1 MPDGAIF
8 ALTLLLKRFKKILK
22 YGLGAVLVV
31 TVAAVASVF
40 LFKDRII
47 QQFIREANK
56 SLGTPVTIGLI
67 DVSVWDDFPR
77 LSIVF
82 TDVYVE
88 DSHPG
93 KYPLLT
99 AKTISF
105 SLNAWEAYQGV
116 YIVRGLQ
123 LKDSETN
130 LRINKEGKTN
140 YNIVKSGGEGGG
152 SVSFDLQDVK
162 LLGTEVSY
170 IDLSIG
176 QHHTFTSTDLSA
188 GIKADHDVYH
198 IAANGDVTIGQIG
211 VGSSKFLEEK
221 TFQVEAL
228 LDYDDL
234 GKNLVIQPSALT
246 ISENRYD
253 VSGTYAFK
261 DKNMLDIKASG
272 DKTDLQ
278 SLLALMP
285 ASVTKRFARYQ
296 SDGDV
301 YFDAHLQGEIGRRR
315 SPALSIDFGLRDAT
329 VFHPDYN
336 SRLER
341 VQLEGAFVTPSLSRF
356 NASSLSLKN
365 ISADLNGTHFTGN
378 FVIQDFDDPTVR
390 LDFHGELNAADLL
403 NFYPSESVSDVS
415 GRVRAEVSL
424 SGRVALLKNKTTAQ
438 QVKTEGSIEL
448 DSLSFTYGK
457 QKLRFRDLNGTLQF
471 NNNDLAMSNLS
482 GAFERSDF
490 RLNGFFKNIV
500 TYAIFENQPIGIE
513 ADLTSRFL
521 DVDYLFAVG
530 FSNSRSG
537 PYTFSIS
544 PSLHLNFNCSI
555 DSLVFKK
562 FHASRVKG
570 DLLVKGQVAV
580 SRSIRMKTM
589 DGDLELSGIVDA
601 KNAKA
606 IDLITSA
613 NLKGIRLDSLFYVF
627 ENFRQDFI
635 GHQHLKGSADATIL
649 MEATLNEGLHI
660 FPETLI
666 ADASAVIRNG
676 ELNNFAPLRGLNKYL
691 DDEGLNNLRFADL
704 KNDIHIENK
713 TVYIPQMEVR
723 SNVTSLVVSG
733 THTFDQQID
742 YRIIAPLRSKK
753 KIDPDEAF
761 GAIEEDLQGRS
772 KIYLKVTG
780 TTDNYKIQYDQVA
793 VRKKIASD
801 IKKEVQELKEAF
813 RLKGKKKKKDLELEK
828 DDYFD
833 WKENQ

>member
-1 MPDGAIF
+1 M
-8 ALTLLLKRFKKILK
+8 KKILK

-31 TVAAVASVF
+31 TTAAIASVF

-56 SLGTPVTIGLI
+56 SLGTPVTIGHI
-67 DVSVWDDFPR
+67 DVTIWDDFPR

-123 LKDSETN
+123 LKESETN
-130 LRINKEGKTN
+130 LRINSEGKTN
-140 YNIVKSGGEGGG
+140 YNIVKSTGGGG

-162 LLGTEVSY
+162 LTGTEVSY
-170 IDLSIG
+170 IDASIG
-176 QHHTFTSTDLSA
+176 QHHTFSSKALSA
-188 GIKADHDVYH
+188 GIKADRDVYH
-198 IAANGDVTIGQIG
+198 ISAKGDVTIGQIG

-221 TFQVEAL
+221 TFGVEAL
-228 LDYDDL
+228 LDYDDIA
-234 GKNLVIQPSALT
+234 KNLVIQPSALT
-246 ISENRYD
+246 IQGNRYD
-253 VSGTYAFK
+253 VMGTYAFK
-261 DKNMLDIKASG
+261 DKNLLDITASG
-272 DKTDLQ
+272 DKTDVQ
-278 SLLALMP
+278 SLLTLMP
-285 ASVTKRFARYQ
+285 ASVTRRFARYQ
-296 SDGDV
+296 SHGEV
-301 YFDAHLQGEIGRRR
+301 YFDAHLKGEIGRRR

-329 VFHPDYN
+329 VFHPEYN
-336 SRLER
+336 SRLEH
-341 VQLEGAFVTPSLSRF
+341 VQLQGAFTTPSLSRF
-356 NASSLSLKN
+356 NGASLSFRH
-365 ISADLNGTHFTGN
+365 ISANLNGTPFTGN
-378 FVIQDFDDPTVR
+378 FVIQNFDDPNVS

-403 NFYPSESVSDVS
+403 NFYPEESVDDVS
-415 GRVRAEVSL
+415 GKVKADVSL

-438 QVKTEGSIEL
+438 QVKTEGTIEL
-448 DSLSFTYGK
+448 DSLSFTYGR
-457 QKLRFRDLNGTLQF
+457 QNLRFRDLNGTLQF

-513 ADLTSRFL
+513 ADLTSHYL
-521 DVDYLFAVG
+521 DADRLFEVG
-530 FSNSRSG
+530 FSKTASG
-537 PYTFSIS
+537 PYAFSIS
-544 PSLHLNFNCSI
+544 PTLHLNFNCTV
-555 DSLVFKK
+555 DSLTYKK
-562 FHASRVKG
+562 FRAGRMKG

-580 SRSIRMKTM
+580 SRSIRMKAM
-589 DGDLELSGIVDA
+589 GGELEVSGIVDA
-601 KNAKA
+601 KNQKA

-613 NLKGIRLDSLFYVF
+613 TLQGIQLDSLFYVF

-635 GHQHLKGSADATIL
+635 GHQHLRGSADATIL
-649 MEATLNEGLHI
+649 MEATLNQTLRM

-691 DDEGLNNLRFADL
+691 DDEGLNKLRFADL

-723 SNVTSLVVSG
+723 SNVTTLVVSG

-742 YRIIAPLRSKK
+742 YRIIAPLRNKK

-761 GAIEEDLQGRS
+761 GAIEDDLQGRS
-772 KIYLKVTG
+772 KVYLKITG

>member
-1 MPDGAIF
+1 
-8 ALTLLLKRFKKILK
+8 LKVLKKILL
-22 YGLGAVLVV
+22 YTVSAVLVI
-31 TVAAVASVF
+31 TVAAVASAF

-47 QQFIREANK
+47 QQFVREANK
-56 SLGTPVTIGLI
+56 SLNTPVTIGKI
-67 DVSVWDDFPR
+67 VVTVWDDFPR

-116 YIVRGLQ
+116 YIVRGLHV
-123 LKDSETN
+123 KNSETN
-130 LRINKEGKTN
+130 LRINREGKTN
-140 YNIVKSGGEGGG
+140 YNIVKSGGDGGG
-152 SVSFDLQDVK
+152 SVTFDLQNVK
-162 LLGTEVSY
+162 LLESEVSY

-176 QHHTFTSTDLSA
+176 QHHTFTSSDLSA
-188 GIKADHDVYH
+188 GIRAEKDVYH
-198 IAANGDVTIGQIG
+198 IAAQGDVTIGQIG
-211 VGSSKFLEEK
+211 VGSSRFLEQK
-221 TFQVEAL
+221 TFQVEAK

-234 GKNLVIQPSALT
+234 AKNLVILPSTLT
-246 ISENRYD
+246 LNTNRFD
-253 VSGTYAFK
+253 VNGTYAFK
-261 DKNMLDIKASG
+261 EKNFIDVSAAG
-272 DKTDLQ
+272 EKTDVQ
-278 SLLALMP
+278 SLLSLMP
-285 ASVTKRFARYQ
+285 PSVSKRFARYQ
-296 SDGDV
+296 SDGGV
-301 YFDAHLQGEIGRRR
+301 YFRARLQGEIGRRR
-315 SPALSIDFGLRDAT
+315 SPALAIDFGLREAT
-329 VFHPDYN
+329 VFHPDYHT
-336 SRLER
+336 RLER
-341 VQLEGAFVTPSLSRF
+341 VQLEGAFTSPSLSRF
-356 NASSLSLKN
+356 NGASLSLKN
-365 ISADLNGTHFTGN
+365 ISADLNGTPFTGN
-378 FVIQDFDDPTVR
+378 FEIQNFDDPTVS
-390 LDFHGELNAADLL
+390 LDFHGEPNAIDLL
-403 NFYPSESVSDVS
+403 NFYPSELVSEVS
-415 GRVRAEVSL
+415 GKVKAHVSL

-448 DSLSFTYGK
+448 DSLSFMYGK
-457 QKLRFRDLNGTLQF
+457 QKLRFRNLNGTLQF
-471 NNNDLAMSNLS
+471 NNNDLAMSNLT
-482 GAFERSDF
+482 GVFERSDF

-544 PSLHLNFNCSI
+544 PALHLNFNCSV

-562 FHASRVKG
+562 FHASQVKG

-580 SRSIRMKTM
+580 SRSIRMKAM
-589 DGDLELSGIVDA
+589 GGGLEVSGIVDA
-601 KNAKA
+601 KNPKA

-613 NLKGIRLDSLFYVF
+613 TLQGIQLDSLFYVF

-635 GHQHLKGSADATIL
+635 GHQHLKGSADANIL

-676 ELNNFAPLRGLNKYL
+676 ELNNFAPLKGLNKYL
-691 DDEGLNNLRFADL
+691 DDEGLNKLRFAEL
-704 KNDIHIENK
+704 KNDIHIEKK

-761 GAIEEDLQGRS
+761 GAIEEDLQGKS

-813 RLKGKKKKKDLELEK
+813 RLKGKKKKKDLELQK